1 MHIYVVTPVSQFS
14 QITLILTKV
23 SEFQNDLCAVCSIT
37 MDLQCTH
44 TRRVCKLMV
53 YSRGEVNLSG
63 KSLSIFSRAISDTGP
78 NSTTGR
84 TKPGCLRTT
93 RSYAGNL
100 LMLSAN
106 TTSSQWSCNTQG
118 RDDKL
123 HFAAHVTISITTFII
138 FGVTATVK
146 FYTIH
151 FVYNP
156 ILINVISEM

>member
-1 MHIYVVTPVSQFS
+1 
-14 QITLILTKV
+14 
-23 SEFQNDLCAVCSIT
+23 
-37 MDLQCTH
+37 
-44 TRRVCKLMV
+44 MV
-53 YSRGEVNLSG
+53 HSRGEVNLSG

-118 RDDKL
+118 GDDKQL
-123 HFAAHVTISITTFII
+123 QTAAQPVTTSLTTNVI
-138 FGVTATVK
+138 FGVTSHCEILYNT
-146 FYTIH
+146 FS
-151 FVYNP
+151 VYNP
-156 ILINVISEM
+156 ILVNVPLSNQYSAVTCLQDILRFSPALCY